1 MKSFKD
7 FSEAAVDPK
16 KVHQDALMKLHA
28 LKGTRFFDKKK
39 VKHHELEL
47 KKLR

>member
-1 MKSFKD
+1 MIRFREFNEGKED
-7 FSEAAVDPK
+7 K
-16 KVHQDALMKLHA
+16 KFHQDALMKLHA

>member
-1 MKSFKD
+1 VKGFIE
-7 FSEAAVDPK
+7 FNEGAVDPK
-16 KVHQDALMKLHA
+16 KVHQDALIKLHM
-28 LKGTRFFDKKK
+28 LKGTKFFDKKK